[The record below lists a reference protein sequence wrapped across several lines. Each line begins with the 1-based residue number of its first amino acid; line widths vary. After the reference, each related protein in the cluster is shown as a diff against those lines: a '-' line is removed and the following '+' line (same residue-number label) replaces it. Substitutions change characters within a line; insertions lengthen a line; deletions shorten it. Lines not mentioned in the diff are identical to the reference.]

1 MHDMIKKYGKK
12 VITYAFMILVAVVT
26 ILPFYTMIIMGT
38 YRSADLL
45 KGLKLLPG
53 DYFIEN
59 FKTVINASYIRSYL
73 NSIVVS
79 ALSAF
84 LGVMSCAMA
93 GFGFSKYNF
102 KWKKPLFNMVLL
114 LMMIPAQLGLI
125 AFIWEMRMLNWNN
138 TLLPLFLPWIANGF
152 GVFWMSQYINDAV
165 PDEVLDSAR
174 IDGCG
179 DLRMFFSVSLA
190 FIRPALMSIGLL
202 IFLWSWNNYML
213 PTLVLN
219 DVNLY
224 TVPLYI
230 ASLRDVHRVDYAA
243 QILGLTLGTMPLI
256 MFFIFFSKSLISGLS
271 DAALKG

>member
-84 LGVMSCAMA
+84 LGS
-93 GFGFSKYNF
+93 
-102 KWKKPLFNMVLL
+102 
-114 LMMIPAQLGLI
+114 LMEKTIV
-125 AFIWEMRMLNWNN
+125 NN
-138 TLLPLFLPWIANGF
+138 TAHTNSPKAI
-152 GVFWMSQYINDAV
+152 
-165 PDEVLDSAR
+165 
-174 IDGCG
+174 
-179 DLRMFFSVSLA
+179 
-190 FIRPALMSIGLL
+190 
-202 IFLWSWNNYML
+202 
-213 PTLVLN
+213 
-219 DVNLY
+219 
-224 TVPLYI
+224 
-230 ASLRDVHRVDYAA
+230 
-243 QILGLTLGTMPLI
+243 
-256 MFFIFFSKSLISGLS
+256 FFIISKFTIMKSWIFSLTSIKYFKITSFNTDRAPLN
-271 DAALKG
+271 